1 MKDYISE
8 RAVELAQ
15 FIVDNKATVRAAAK
29 AFNVSKST
37 VHTVATKKN
46 ISKSLCTMCK
56 GFFRL
61 WTNSKRV
68 CFLLSGEFEV
78 QPQVK
83 SFLTTCASE
92 MA

>member
-46 ISKSLCTMCK
+46 ISKSLCTLCK
-56 GFFRL
+56 GSDCRQKVY
-61 WTNSKRV
+61 WSKQTPIHL
-68 CFLLSGEFEV
+68 CQFLYYRGYN
-78 QPQVK
+78 QI
-83 SFLTTCASE
+83 
-92 MA
+92 